1 MTTASVSATGTVD
14 NEVGPFVHTAV
25 QTEDFD
31 LGEIYTALVTN
42 ATNPGAVVL
51 FTGLVREL
59 VDSPARHEVQPPQ
72 RTVPAAQTLTLE
84 HYPGM
89 TERALQDIADQAVR
103 RWPLQAVR
111 IIHRI
116 GTLQPRDQI
125 VVVGVASAH
134 RQASFE
140 AAEFIM
146 DYLKI
151 GAPFWKKQHVGDEQF
166 WVESRDSDQQ
176 AAARWKNT
184 DSGA

>member
-1 MTTASVSATGTVD
+1 MTTASTAPVIQA
-14 NEVGPFVHTAV
+14 AV

-31 LGEIYTALVTN
+31 LGEIYASLVAN
-42 ATNPGAVVL
+42 AENPGAVVL

-59 VDSPARHEVQPPQ
+59 AGSSATSQG
-72 RTVPAAQTLTLE
+72 TQTLTLE

-89 TERALQDIADQAVR
+89 TERALQDIADQAVQ

-111 IIHRI
+111 IVHRV
-116 GTLQPRDQI
+116 GVLQPRDQI
-125 VVVGVASAH
+125 VVVGVVSAH

-151 GAPFWKKQHVGDEQF
+151 NAPFWKKQHVGDEQF

-176 AAARWKNT
+176 AAARWTNT
-184 DSGA
+184 VDPE